1 MKDTKDKT
9 SIIDKVLQEL
19 EASSKG
25 VKFSIKDILDQTTRI
40 KEMEDR
46 IKRSMLKSGS
56 SYTKF

>member
-1 MKDTKDKT
+1 MKDTKDKA

-25 VKFSIKDILDQTTRI
+25 VKFSIKDILDQSTRI

-46 IKRSMLKSGS
+46 IKKSMLKSGS

>member
-1 MKDTKDKT
+1 MKNTKDKE

>member
-1 MKDTKDKT
+1 MKDTKDKA